1 MRLDRMLKTVGGD
14 EDAAVLVRAPD
25 ARSKRFVNL
34 HRLRVGMI
42 EKVHVTTGEDHR
54 LRTNRLGECR

>member
-1 MRLDRMLKTVGGD
+1 MSLDRMFKPVGGD

-25 ARSKRFVNL
+25 LRSQRFVNI

-42 EKVHVTTGEDHR
+42 EKVPMTAGKDHR
-54 LRTNRLGECR
+54 PGANRLGERR